1 MLRIVNLF
9 IALSFGVQREQLE
22 HRMGLTCPRP
32 FLFRPLDAR
41 FLTMVAVAGR
51 LVTSVVCD
59 TEVCNLQLTILVE
72 T

>member
-1 MLRIVNLF
+1 MSTTLLVSSAVKLKSESCRCRSRILKAQRLR
-9 IALSFGVQREQLE
+9 
-22 HRMGLTCPRP
+22 HWTY
-32 FLFRPLDAR
+32 LDAR